1 MTRKI
6 GAYSTVL
13 TATPAVDTSQ
23 YSDGDLI
30 GTAEIALPLAVRSSG
45 VREASGI
52 IQAVIATD
60 LADNSANLDVYFFDR
75 ELTNTTFSDNDA
87 WDVSDVDLLTL
98 IGVANLS
105 DHRSLSDNS
114 NSQLLNIGLPF
125 VLPATSHTLYVVL
138 VSRGT
143 PTFGTASDLTIR
155 IAILQD

>member
-13 TATPAVDTSQ
+13 TSTPAVDTSA
-23 YSDGDLI
+23 YADGDLI
-30 GTAEIALPLAVRSSG
+30 GVAEIALPVAVRG
-45 VREASGI
+45 DGLKPASGI
-52 IQAVIATD
+52 IQAVIVTD
-60 LADNSANLDVYFFDR
+60 LADNSADLDVYFFDR

-98 IGVANLS
+98 IGVANLT

-125 VLPATSHTLYVVL
+125 VLPATSAILYAVL

-143 PTFGTASDLTIR
+143 PTFATASDLTLR
-155 IAILQD
+155 VAILQD

>member
-30 GTAEIALPLAVRSSG
+30 GAAEIALPVAVRG
-45 VREASGI
+45 DGLRTASGI
-52 IQAVIATD
+52 IQAVIVTD
-60 LADNSANLDVYFFDR
+60 LADNSANIDVYFFDR
-75 ELTNTTFSDNDA
+75 ELANTTFSDNAA

-98 IGVANLS
+98 IGVANLT

-114 NSQLLNIGLPF
+114 NSQLLNLGLPF
-125 VLPATSHTLYVVL
+125 VLPATSATLYAVL
-138 VSRGT
+138 VSRAT
-143 PTFGTASDLTIR
+143 PTFGTSSDLTLR
-155 IAILQD
+155 VAILQD

>member
-13 TATPAVDTSQ
+13 TATPAVDTSA

-30 GTAEIALPLAVRSSG
+30 GTAEIALPLAVRADG
-45 VREASGI
+45 LKEASGI
-52 IQAVIATD
+52 IQAVIVTD
-60 LADNSANLDVYFFDR
+60 LADQGADLDVYFFDK

-98 IGVANLS
+98 IGVANIT
-105 DHRSLSDNS
+105 DWRSLSDNS
-114 NSQLLNIGLPF
+114 NGQLFNIGLPF
-125 VLPATSHTLYVVL
+125 VLPSDSTTLYVVL

-143 PTFGTASDLTIR
+143 PTFVTTSDLTIR

>member
-6 GAYSTVL
+6 GAYTTVL
-13 TATPAVDTSQ
+13 TATPAVDTSA

-30 GTAEIALPLAVRSSG
+30 GAAEIALPLAVRADG
-45 VREASGI
+45 LKEASGI

-60 LADNSANLDVYFFDR
+60 LADNSADLDVYFFDR

-125 VLPATSHTLYVVL
+125 VLPATSTILYAVL

-143 PTFGTASDLTIR
+143 PTFATASDLTLR
-155 IAILQD
+155 VAILQD